1 MSQTAPAVLL
11 LIGDDDAAV
20 TDFLNERISSLGD
33 SGMAELNLTRLD
45 GRQASNEDIRT
56 AANAIP
62 FLAERRILILT
73 NPLARL
79 TTKEAQTQFCSFLEN
94 LPPTS
99 EVILVLADHQKFK
112 EGEKR
117 WEIFNEKNWLI
128 KWVERNQHLA
138 RVIPMPLPPPKE
150 MPGWIRKQAQRMG
163 GQFTPAAAAAL
174 ADFLD
179 NNTRLAKLEI
189 EKLLLYVDYQRPV
202 DVDDV
207 DLLTANTSQASIF
220 EMVDALS
227 SGNAREALHLFQRLL
242 EVEDE
247 ALLFG
252 MIVRQFRL
260 LLQTREILDENVG
273 LEIVKNDLRL
283 HPYAAQKMIG
293 QARRFSMTRL
303 EQIYRRLLE
312 IDEALK
318 TSQTSLPLAI
328 DLLAAELA
336 A

>member
-1 MSQTAPAVLL
+1 MSQPAPGVIL
-11 LIGDDDAAV
+11 LIGDDETAVAA
-20 TDFLNERISSLGD
+20 FLNERILSLGD
-33 SGMAELNLTRLD
+33 PGAVELNLTRLD

-79 TTKEAQTQFCSFLEN
+79 ATKEAQNQFCSFLEN

-99 EVILVLADHQKFK
+99 ELILVLADHQVFK
-112 EGEKR
+112 QGEKR
-117 WEIFNEKNWLI
+117 WETFNEKHWLV
-128 KWVERNQHLA
+128 KWAEGRQPHA
-138 RVIPMPLPPPKE
+138 RIIRAPLPTPKE
-150 MPGWIRKQAQRMG
+150 MPGWIRKQAEEMG
-163 GQFTPAAAAAL
+163 GRFTPAAAAAL
-174 ADFLD
+174 AGCLD

-189 EKLLLYVDYQRPV
+189 EKLLLYVNRQRPV
-202 DVDDV
+202 EPADV
-207 DLLTANTSQASIF
+207 DLLTANTSQANIF

-227 SGNAREALHLFQRLL
+227 SGNVRDALQSFHRLL
-242 EVEDE
+242 EDE
-247 ALLFG
+247 EEFNLFG

-260 LLQTREILDENVG
+260 LLLTREILDENG
-273 LEIVKNDLRL
+273 DLEAVINDLRL
-283 HPYAAQKMIG
+283 AQYPAQKMVG
-293 QARRFSMTRL
+293 QARRFSIAQL

-318 TSQTSLPLAI
+318 SSQVTLPLAF